1 MMSVHYGQKTIEGFC
16 LSFSK
21 TVPETAPFLRIS
33 VLNLTPFLHFRQFLR
48 FDRAIFLVFSRKLHI
63 CSFRPFSIPHFP
75 DIIELQHF
83 VDITF
88 PPLRG
93 DRIRSIGMDIFSVF
107 TLCGGL
113 AFFLYG
119 MTTMSKSLEKMA
131 GGKLERILKRMTSN
145 PFKSLLLGAGITIA
159 IQSSSA
165 MTVMLVGLVN
175 SGVMELGQTIGVIM
189 GSNIGTTLTAWILS
203 LTGIESES
211 VFVNLLKPENFSP
224 VIALAGIILIM
235 ASKKQR
241 RRDVGRIM
249 VGFSILMYGMEL
261 MKDAVSPL
269 ADMPE
274 FSSLLT
280 AFNNP
285 LLGVLVGAVFT
296 GIIQSSAA
304 SVGILQALALTGSI
318 TYGMAI
324 PIIMG
329 QNIGTCVTALLSS
342 IGVNRNAKR
351 VAVIHISFNV
361 IGTAVCLLLF
371 YGGNMIFHFPFMSAA
386 VGAVGIA
393 LCHTIFNVFTTI
405 ILLPFSRQL
414 EKLARRAI
422 RSETQSEQFA
432 FLDPRL
438 LRTPGVAVSECV
450 SMTNR
455 MGALAHENLMHAIA
469 QFSGYSESREAEIL
483 ANEDKL
489 DIYEDRLGSY
499 LVEVS
504 QHGVSMSDIR
514 TVSRL
519 LHAIGDFE
527 RIGDHALNLQESAQ
541 ELHEKGL
548 SFSQPAQAELQVLLA
563 ALEDIMDRAFSCFDA
578 ASVEQARG
586 VEPLEE
592 TIDRLIEEIR
602 MRHIRRLQ
610 SGDCTMQL
618 GFILNDLLT
627 NFERVSDHCSNIAL
641 SVIEERDS
649 SVDRHAYLNDLKE
662 EGAFT
667 TSLNQAIQSYQL
679 PPEEAHD

>member
-1 MMSVHYGQKTIEGFC
+1 
-16 LSFSK
+16 
-21 TVPETAPFLRIS
+21 
-33 VLNLTPFLHFRQFLR
+33 
-48 FDRAIFLVFSRKLHI
+48 
-63 CSFRPFSIPHFP
+63 
-75 DIIELQHF
+75 
-83 VDITF
+83 
-88 PPLRG
+88 
-93 DRIRSIGMDIFSVF
+93 MDIFSLF

-131 GGKLERILKRMTSN
+131 GGKLERLLKRMTSN

-203 LTGIESES
+203 LAGIESES

-224 VIALAGIILIM
+224 VIALVGIILIM
-235 ASKKQR
+235 GSKKQK
-241 RRDVGRIM
+241 RRDIGRIL

-261 MKDAVSPL
+261 MKDSVSPL

-296 GIIQSSAA
+296 GVIQSSAA
-304 SVGILQALALTGSI
+304 SVGILQALAMTGSI
-318 TYGMAI
+318 TYGMAV

-329 QNIGTCVTALLSS
+329 QNIGTCVTALISS

-351 VAVIHISFNV
+351 VSVIHISFNV
-361 IGTAVCLLLF
+361 IGTVVGLILF
-371 YGGNMIFHFPFMSAA
+371 YGGNLLFHFPFMNAA

-393 LCHTIFNVFTTI
+393 FCHTVFNVFTTLL
-405 ILLPFSRQL
+405 LLPFSRQL

-422 RSETQSEQFA
+422 SDETRSEQFA
-432 FLDPRL
+432 FLDPLL
-438 LRTPGVAVSECV
+438 LRTPGVAISECV
-450 SMTNR
+450 SMTNQ
-455 MGALAHENLMHAIA
+455 MGAVAHENLLDAVRQLSDYQEA
-469 QFSGYSESREAEIL
+469 REALITE
-483 ANEDKL
+483 NEDKL
-489 DIYEDRLGSY
+489 DIYEDRLGDY
-499 LVEVS
+499 LVKIS

-527 RIGDHALNLQESAQ
+527 RIGDHALNLQESAR
-541 ELHEKGL
+541 ELHEKDL
-548 SFSQPAQAELQVLLA
+548 HFSDAAKEELEVLLTALNDIVALAFDSFA
-563 ALEDIMDRAFSCFDA
+563 ANDPMA
-578 ASVEQARG
+578 ARE

-592 TIDRLIEEIR
+592 TIDQLIEEIKV
-602 MRHIRRLQ
+602 RHIHRLQ
-610 SGDCTMQL
+610 TGECTFQL
-618 GFILNDLLT
+618 GFVLNDLLT
-627 NFERVSDHCSNIAL
+627 NFERVSDHCSNIAVC
-641 SVIEERDS
+641 VIESQAD
-649 SVDRHAYLNDLKE
+649 DLDPHAYISRLKTDQSFAA
-662 EGAFT
+662 GLDRDMAKYR
-667 TSLNQAIQSYQL
+667 LPQA
-679 PPEEAHD
+679 

>member
-1 MMSVHYGQKTIEGFC
+1 
-16 LSFSK
+16 
-21 TVPETAPFLRIS
+21 
-33 VLNLTPFLHFRQFLR
+33 
-48 FDRAIFLVFSRKLHI
+48 
-63 CSFRPFSIPHFP
+63 
-75 DIIELQHF
+75 
-83 VDITF
+83 
-88 PPLRG
+88 
-93 DRIRSIGMDIFSVF
+93 MDIFSLF

-131 GGKLERILKRMTSN
+131 GGKLERLLKRMTSS

-203 LTGIESES
+203 LAGIESES

-235 ASKKQR
+235 GSKKQK
-241 RRDVGRIM
+241 RRDIGRIM

-261 MKDAVSPL
+261 MKDSVSPL
-269 ADMPE
+269 AELPE

-296 GIIQSSAA
+296 GVIQSSAA
-304 SVGILQALALTGSI
+304 SVGILQALAMTGSI
-318 TYGMAI
+318 TYGMAV

-329 QNIGTCVTALLSS
+329 QNIGTCVTALISS

-351 VAVIHISFNV
+351 VSVIHISFNV
-361 IGTAVCLLLF
+361 IGTVVGLILF
-371 YGGNMIFHFPFMSAA
+371 YGGNLLFHFPFMNSA

-393 LCHTIFNVFTTI
+393 FCHTIFNVFTTLL
-405 ILLPFSRQL
+405 LLPFSRQL
-414 EKLARRAI
+414 EKLARRTIKA
-422 RSETQSEQFA
+422 EDKSEQFA
-432 FLDPRL
+432 FLDPLL
-438 LRTPGVAVSECV
+438 LRTPGVAISECV

-455 MGALAHENLMHAIA
+455 MGAVAHENLLDAVWQLSDYQEA
-469 QFSGYSESREAEIL
+469 RETLITE
-483 ANEDKL
+483 NEDKL
-489 DIYEDRLGSY
+489 DIYEDRLGDY
-499 LVEVS
+499 LVKIS

-527 RIGDHALNLQESAQ
+527 RIGDHALNLQESAL
-541 ELHEKGL
+541 ELHEKNL
-548 SFSQPAQAELQVLLA
+548 RFSDAASEELRVLLS
-563 ALEDIMDRAFSCFDA
+563 ALDDIMDLAFSSFA
-578 ASVEQARG
+578 ANDPVAAKE

-592 TIDRLIEEIR
+592 TIDHLIEEIR

-610 SGDCTMQL
+610 TGECTIQL
-618 GFILNDLLT
+618 GFVLNDLLT
-627 NFERVSDHCSNIAL
+627 NFERVSDHCSNIAVC
-641 SVIEERDS
+641 VIESQADDL
-649 SVDRHAYLNDLKE
+649 DRHTYIHDLKTDR
-662 EGAFT
+662 AFT
-667 TSLNQAIQSYQL
+667 ADLNRDLEKYRL
-679 PPEEAHD
+679 PQM

>member
-1 MMSVHYGQKTIEGFC
+1 
-16 LSFSK
+16 
-21 TVPETAPFLRIS
+21 
-33 VLNLTPFLHFRQFLR
+33 
-48 FDRAIFLVFSRKLHI
+48 
-63 CSFRPFSIPHFP
+63 
-75 DIIELQHF
+75 
-83 VDITF
+83 
-88 PPLRG
+88 
-93 DRIRSIGMDIFSVF
+93 MDIFSVF

-131 GGKLERILKRMTSN
+131 GGKLERLLKRMTSN

-211 VFVNLLKPENFSP
+211 VFINLLKPENFSP
-224 VIALAGIILIM
+224 LVALAGIILIM
-235 ASKKQR
+235 GSKKQK
-241 RRDVGRIM
+241 RRDIGRIM

-261 MKDAVSPL
+261 MKQSVSPL

-274 FSSLLT
+274 FASLLT

-351 VAVIHISFNV
+351 VAVIHISFNI
-361 IGTAVCLLLF
+361 IGTVVCLILF
-371 YGGNMIFHFPFMSAA
+371 YGGNILFHFSFMDAT

-393 LCHTIFNVFTTI
+393 FCHTVFNVLTTVL
-405 ILLPFSRQL
+405 LLPFSRQL
-414 EKLARRAI
+414 EKLARRLV
-422 RSETQSEQFA
+422 RSENKTEQFA
-432 FLDPRL
+432 FLDPL
-438 LRTPGVAVSECV
+438 LMRTPGVAISECV

-455 MGALAHENLMHAIA
+455 MSQLAHETLLLAID
-469 QFSGYSESREAEIL
+469 QLSGYSDARETRIFE
-483 ANEDKL
+483 NEDKL
-489 DIYEDRLGSY
+489 DTYEDRLGAY
-499 LVEVS
+499 LVEIS
-504 QHGVSMSDIR
+504 QHGVSVSDIQ

-541 ELHEKGL
+541 ELRDKDLH
-548 SFSQPAQAELQVLLA
+548 FSESAKAELQVLLE
-563 ALEDIMDRAFSCFDA
+563 ALEDTMDLAFRCFVENDAQTARA
-578 ASVEQARG
+578 
-586 VEPLEE
+586 VEPMEE
-592 TIDRLIEEIR
+592 AMDQLIEEIR

-610 SGDCTMQL
+610 TGECTIQL
-618 GFILNDLLT
+618 GFVLNDLLT
-627 NFERVSDHCSNIAL
+627 NFERVSDHCSNIA
-641 SVIEERDS
+641 VCIIEEKEGTM
-649 SVDRHAYLNDLKE
+649 DRHSYLHDVKGAGSFTADVKRDLKK
-662 EGAFT
+662 
-667 TSLNQAIQSYQL
+667 YHL
-679 PPEEAHD
+679 PEA

>member
-1 MMSVHYGQKTIEGFC
+1 
-16 LSFSK
+16 
-21 TVPETAPFLRIS
+21 
-33 VLNLTPFLHFRQFLR
+33 
-48 FDRAIFLVFSRKLHI
+48 
-63 CSFRPFSIPHFP
+63 
-75 DIIELQHF
+75 
-83 VDITF
+83 
-88 PPLRG
+88 
-93 DRIRSIGMDIFSVF
+93 MDIFSVF

-131 GGKLERILKRMTSN
+131 GGKLERLLKRMTSN

-224 VIALAGIILIM
+224 VIALIGIILIKG
-235 ASKKQR
+235 SKKQK
-241 RRDVGRIM
+241 RRDIGRIM
-249 VGFSILMYGMEL
+249 VGFAILMYGMEL
-261 MKDAVSPL
+261 MKNAVSPL

-296 GIIQSSAA
+296 GVIQSSAA

-329 QNIGTCVTALLSS
+329 QNIGTCVTALLSA

-361 IGTAVCLLLF
+361 IGTAVCLVLF
-371 YGGNMIFHFPFMSAA
+371 YGGNAIFHFTFMNQA

-393 LCHTIFNVFTTI
+393 FCHTVFNVLTTLM
-405 ILLPFSRQL
+405 LLPFSRQL
-414 EKLARRAI
+414 EKLARRMI
-422 RSETQSEQFA
+422 RTEDKAEQFA
-432 FLDPRL
+432 FLDPLL
-438 LRTPGVAVSECV
+438 LRTPSVAISECTA
-450 SMTNR
+450 MTNR
-455 MGALAHENLMHAIA
+455 MGELAHRNILLAIQ
-469 QFSGYSESREAEIL
+469 QFSDYSEEREAEIIQ
-483 ANEDKL
+483 NEDKL
-489 DIYEDRLGSY
+489 DIYEDRLGNY
-499 LVEVS
+499 LVQIS
-504 QHGVSMSDIR
+504 QHGVSMDDIH

-527 RIGDHALNLQESAQ
+527 RVGDHALNLQESSQ
-541 ELHEKGL
+541 ELHEKEL
-548 SFSQPAQAELQVLLA
+548 RFSDDAKAELDVLIS
-563 ALEDIMDRAFSCFDA
+563 ALEEIMDEAFGSFASGDLARARS
-578 ASVEQARG
+578 

-592 TIDRLIEEIR
+592 TIDQLIEEIR
-602 MRHIRRLQ
+602 MRHIHRLQ
-610 SGDCTMQL
+610 TGDCTIQL
-618 GFILNDLLT
+618 GFILSDLLT
-627 NFERVSDHCSNIAL
+627 NLERVSDHCSNIAI
-641 SVIEERDS
+641 SVIEESDS
-649 SVDRHAYLNDLKE
+649 DMDPHAYLQDLKTG
-662 EGAFT
+662 GAFT
-667 TSLNQAIQSYQL
+667 EDLREDLRKYRL
-679 PPEEAHD
+679 PTV